1 MLSLIHIYN
10 IANVNTLGFK
20 KSAANFADL
29 YSETVTP
36 ASAPSATQG
45 GINAQQVGLG
55 VNVNSIVIKHTPGA
69 AQYTG
74 NTLDLAIDVYKR
86 QAEDTY
92 SAEMVELPKLE
103 DLVAV
108 SYTHLDVYKRQLR
121 ERTQRFS
128 GI

>member
-1 MLSLIHIYN
+1 MMRALFSGVTGLKTHQTRMDVIGNN

-55 VNVNSIVIKHTPGA
+55 VNVNSCLLYTSFPLPIKANSYCRRTPIR
-69 AQYTG
+69 
-74 NTLDLAIDVYKR
+74 TLQPLLWL
-86 QAEDTY
+86 
-92 SAEMVELPKLE
+92 S
-103 DLVAV
+103 
-108 SYTHLDVYKRQLR
+108 
-121 ERTQRFS
+121 
-128 GI
+128 

>member
-1 MLSLIHIYN
+1 MMRALFSGVTGLKTHQTRMDVIGNN

-74 NTLDLAIDVYKR
+74 NTLDLSLI
-86 QAEDTY
+86 
-92 SAEMVELPKLE
+92 
-103 DLVAV
+103 
-108 SYTHLDVYKRQLR
+108 H
-121 ERTQRFS
+121 
-128 GI
+128 I